1 MIAAKENF
9 PRFTPEEY
17 FAWEE
22 QQEEKHEYFDGEVY
36 AMSGGTLNHSRI
48 AVNVIT
54 MLDNHLSDGGC
65 QVLNSGA
72 RIKIHRSEKYV
83 YPDVSVTCDERD
95 RDTTQ
100 YITHPCTIVEVLSP
114 STEAY
119 DRGKKFKL
127 YRQSSSLIEYVLVNA
142 DEIEIDVFRKNDRG
156 RWEEISYVVGD
167 RVELESISLTF
178 PIDRVYRGIKF
189 DAESIDKIKSP
200 SSAKTST

>member
-1 MIAAKENF
+1 MMIAAKEQL

-36 AMSGGTLNHSRI
+36 AMSGGTLNHSEI
-48 AVNVIT
+48 AGNFNRLIG
-54 MLDNHLSDGGC
+54 NHLEDSDC
-65 QVLNSGA
+65 RVLNSDA
-72 RIKIHRSEKYV
+72 RIKIQRSEKYV

-100 YITHPCTIVEVLSP
+100 YITHPCLIVEVLSP

-127 YRQSSSLIEYVLVNA
+127 YRQSPSLIEYVLVNA

-156 RWEEISYVVGD
+156 RWEERSYAAGD
-167 RVELESISLTF
+167 LVELESINLTF
-178 PIDRVYRGIKF
+178 GIDRVYRGIKF
-189 DAESIDKIKSP
+189 
-200 SSAKTST
+200 

>member
-22 QQEEKHEYFDGEVY
+22 QQEEKYEYFDGEVY
-36 AMSGGTLNHSRI
+36 AMSGGTLNHSEI
-48 AVNVIT
+48 AGNFNR
-54 MLDNHLSDGGC
+54 LLGNHLEDSDC
-65 QVLNSGA
+65 RVLNSDA
-72 RIKIHRSEKYV
+72 RIKIHRSTKYV
-83 YPDVSVTCDERD
+83 YPDVSVTCDKRD

-100 YITHPCTIVEVLSP
+100 YITHPCLIVEVLSP

-127 YRQSSSLIEYVLVNA
+127 YRQSSSLINYVLVNA
-142 DEIEIDVFRKNDRG
+142 DEIEIEVFRKNDRG
-156 RWEEISYVVGD
+156 RWEEIGYVAGD
-167 RVELESISLTF
+167 LVELESINLTF

-189 DAESIDKIKSP
+189 HIEG
-200 SSAKTST
+200 